1 MSDDRERAAVQR
13 LLGLL
18 AEHLEDFFDG
28 NELALERL
36 GVALEQGD
44 FSGDDLQAAV
54 LTLRSLAGER
64 FGAPAAALDV
74 KPGRLAQRVLSE
86 QERDSLSPEAWG
98 HLLDLRRRGALSAE
112 QFERVIDRLASSGV
126 RPVNVEMAHQVA
138 LRIAMAGA
146 GISLDGG
153 MGETDVAH

>member
-18 AEHLEDFFDG
+18 AEHLEEFFDG

-44 FSGDDLQAAV
+44 FSSDDLQAAV

-64 FGAPAAALDV
+64 FGPPTAALDE
-74 KPGRLAQRVLSE
+74 KPGRQAQRVLSE
-86 QERDSLSPEAWG
+86 QERESLSPEAWG
-98 HLLDLRRRGALSAE
+98 HLLDLKRRGALSSE
-112 QFERVIDRLASSGV
+112 QFERVIDRLSTSGM
-126 RPVNVEMAHQVA
+126 RPVDVETAHQVA
-138 LRIAMAGA
+138 LRIAMAAA
-146 GISLDGG
+146 GIPLDAVA
-153 MGETDVAH
+153 GETDVAH